1 MHRFFVPNAPAA
13 GESFD
18 LPKAEAHH
26 ASSVLRV
33 REGEAAAV
41 LDGAGRVLRCEIECV
56 GRRQVR
62 LRALSESR
70 QERRRGELILVQA
83 VVKGK
88 AMDLIVQK
96 ATELG
101 VARIAPVITERSVAR
116 PDSSEFAAKRDKWRG
131 VAIEACKQCGSAWL
145 PEVDEPAGLQDAL
158 ELCGAGGRLSLV
170 AALDDER
177 VEIREAFAAFHQRE
191 GRAPESTAIW
201 IGPEGDFTPEEM
213 SAIRDAGVRPVT
225 LGELTL
231 RSETAAICALAI
243 AGAEMRGG
251 A

>member
-1 MHRFFVPNAPAA
+1 MHRFFFQNAPGA
-13 GESFD
+13 GELFD

-33 REGEAAAV
+33 REGEAAIV
-41 LDGAGRVLRCEIECV
+41 LDGAGRALRCEIESV

-70 QERRRGELILVQA
+70 QERGHGELILVQA

-116 PDSSEFAAKRDKWRG
+116 PDPSEFAAKRDKWRG

-145 PEVDEPAGLQDAL
+145 PEVDEPTPLQDAS
-158 ELCGAGGRLSLV
+158 EVCGAGGRLSLV

-177 VEIREAFAAFHQRE
+177 MEIGEAFAAFQQRE
-191 GRAPESTAIW
+191 GRAPESAAIW
-201 IGPEGDFTPEEM
+201 IGPEGDFTPDEM
-213 SAIRDAGVRPVT
+213 KLIKNAGARAVT

-231 RSETAAICALAI
+231 RSETAAICALSI
-243 AGAEMRGG
+243 AGAEMR
-251 A
+251 ARS